1 MNNDVLPQGPTI
13 FYKFDAYLVFRAW
26 VRSFKL
32 RVSLITKNELCRCQ
46 LVLRTSKSA
55 GARGDV
61 QNFGGC
67 QAPAAPVLTQA
78 LLILGIHTQIE

>member
-1 MNNDVLPQGPTI
+1 MGVP
-13 FYKFDAYLVFRAW
+13 
-26 VRSFKL
+26 
-32 RVSLITKNELCRCQ
+32 VSIK
-46 LVLRTSKSA
+46 TSKSA

-78 LLILGIHTQIE
+78 LVVVVVVQVRKNLHQTSSLVAKNKKKGVNGSPGILV

>member
-1 MNNDVLPQGPTI
+1 MP
-13 FYKFDAYLVFRAW
+13 
-26 VRSFKL
+26 
-32 RVSLITKNELCRCQ
+32 VSIK
-46 LVLRTSKSA
+46 TSKSA

-78 LLILGIHTQIE
+78 LVVVVVVQVRKNLHQTSSLVAKNKTKEQTDHLVY

>member
-1 MNNDVLPQGPTI
+1 M
-13 FYKFDAYLVFRAW
+13 
-26 VRSFKL
+26 KL
-32 RVSLITKNELCRCQ
+32 RVPIVTWNELCGCQ
-46 LVLRTSKSA
+46 LVFRTSKSA

-78 LLILGIHTQIE
+78 NVNKTFSSEIPNFRTLSWSIGRL